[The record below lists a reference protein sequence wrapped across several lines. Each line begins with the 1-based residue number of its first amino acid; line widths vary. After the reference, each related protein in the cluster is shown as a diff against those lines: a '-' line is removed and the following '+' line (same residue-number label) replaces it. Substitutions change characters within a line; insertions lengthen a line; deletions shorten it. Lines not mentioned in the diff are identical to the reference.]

1 MELHGIPIADTFAEG
16 FAMVATRVLI
26 TASTSAWAE
35 RAARAFVGFGTSV
48 IACGVEAA
56 VERPL
61 AADET
66 PDGREGFA
74 ALLFAV
80 DRGTLEKQV
89 VRRLGQC
96 VLTCPTT
103 AAFSGLAGGKRIALG
118 SKVRQFGDGWQI
130 SKWIGERRYWRIP
143 VMDGE
148 FLCEATTGTQKGIGG
163 GNYIVLARDAVA
175 AAAACEVAYLAMARV
190 RDCIAP
196 FPGGVARSGSKVG
209 SKYPGLMASTNDA
222 FAPTLRGVVA
232 TQMPDAAGAALEIVI
247 DGLTAAA
254 VREAMVTGIKAIC
267 RVGKEVGIVGITA
280 GNYGGKLGQYQFA
293 LHEVLA

>member
-1 MELHGIPIADTFAEG
+1 MELNGIPIADTFAEG
-16 FAMVATRVLI
+16 FGMVATRVWI
-26 TASTSAWAE
+26 TAATSAWAE

-61 AADET
+61 SAEET
-66 PDGREGFA
+66 PDGRVGCS

-103 AAFSGLAGGKRIALG
+103 AAFSGLDREPRIALG

-130 SKWIGERRYWRIP
+130 SKWIDGRRYWRIP

-148 FLCEATTGTQKGIGG
+148 FLCEATAGTQRGVGG
-163 GNYIVLARDAVA
+163 GNYIVLAKDALA
-175 AAAACEVAYLAMARV
+175 AANACEVAYQAMATV
-190 RDCIAP
+190 RDCITP

-209 SKYPGLMASTNDA
+209 SKYRGLLASTNDA
-222 FAPTLRGVVA
+222 FAPTLRGVCDSLLPV
-232 TQMPDAAGAALEIVI
+232 D
-247 DGLTAAA
+247 A
-254 VREAMVTGIKAIC
+254 VRSAI
-267 RVGKEVGIVGITA
+267 EVGIRAVCAVGRDLGVVGITA

-293 LHEVLA
+293 LREVLG